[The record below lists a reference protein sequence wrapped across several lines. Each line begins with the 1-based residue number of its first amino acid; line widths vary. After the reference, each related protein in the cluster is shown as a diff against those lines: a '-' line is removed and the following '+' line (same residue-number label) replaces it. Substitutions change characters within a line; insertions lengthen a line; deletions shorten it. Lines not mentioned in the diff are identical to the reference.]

1 MNEVYTRVRK
11 QPKRKVQRTYTVKH
25 KTSEGVVDEKFSRLP
40 IARQFGLDVRRIGT
54 FVSLTNQNGTVL
66 CL

>member
-40 IARQFGLDVRRIGT
+40 IARQFGLEVRRIGT

>member
-25 KTSEGVVDEKFSRLP
+25 KTSEGVVDERFSRLP
-40 IARQFGLDVRRIGT
+40 IARQFGLEVRRIGT